1 MTVGTGPDRDD
12 ELSARVSTSG
22 ATWLLTATAVAMALY
37 ASFHLWVILV
47 ADRNPW
53 VDSVYLVAVLCVLVQ
68 LVLAARDQQP
78 RPDRADG
85 ASTAGLK
92 VAALVPAYN
101 EDPDALR
108 RCLSSLLAQTRPLS
122 AVCVVDDGSTS
133 GDYAEVKAW
142 FLARC
147 EETGVDGSWTR
158 QKNGGKR
165 QAQMTGARLA
175 PDADIYLTIDSDTI
189 VDARATEEAL
199 PRFADESVQSV
210 AGHILVLN
218 YRTNLLTRLQEVWFG
233 AWQMV
238 DRGGLSAMGCVLVNS
253 GGCAYYRAAVLL
265 DNAEQ
270 YLGETLFGRSVQQSD
285 DSLLT
290 MFALQRGRAVQQAS
304 VFAFTLMP
312 ERLGHHARQQ
322 LRWMRG
328 SYLRAVCRF
337 QELPVRG
344 LAYWI
349 HLLKWARTVA
359 GVAVLVGIAVAGHGV
374 KPGGLVWSGAVAAA
388 LVLLISTPY
397 LSLRRS
403 DQTAW
408 QRALTFACAPLVG
421 LWQATV
427 IGGLRLYALATVTKV
442 GWGTRKSV
450 EVTA

>member
-1 MTVGTGPDRDD
+1 MTGVAPDGD
-12 ELSARVSTSG
+12 ELSARVSSG
-22 ATWLLTATAVAMALY
+22 AATWLLTGTAVAMALY
-37 ASFHLWVILV
+37 GSFHLWMIVV

-53 VDSVYLVAVLCVLVQ
+53 VDGTYLVAVLCVLVQ
-68 LVLAARDQQP
+68 LVLATRDQQP
-78 RPDRADG
+78 RPEP
-85 ASTAGLK
+85 AGGSPTSGLT

-108 RCLSSLLAQTRPLS
+108 RCLSSLLTQTRPLS

-133 GDYAEVKAW
+133 GDYADVKAW
-142 FLARC
+142 FLRRC
-147 EETGVDGSWTR
+147 EETGVAGTWTR
-158 QKNGGKR
+158 QVNGGKR
-165 QAQMTGARLA
+165 RAQMTGASHA
-175 PDADIYLTIDSDTI
+175 PDADIYLTVDSDTI
-189 VDARATEEAL
+189 VDARATELAIT
-199 PRFADESVQSV
+199 RFADETVQSV

-218 YRTNLLTRLQEVWFG
+218 YRSNLLTRLQEVWFG

-238 DRGGLSAMGCVLVNS
+238 DRGGLSAIGCVLVNS

-270 YLGETLFGRSVQQSD
+270 YLGETLLGRPVQQSD

-290 MFALQRGRAVQQAS
+290 MFALQRGRAVQHSS

-312 ERLGHHARQQ
+312 ERLSHHARQQ

-328 SYLRAVCRF
+328 SYLRAACRF
-337 QELPVRG
+337 QELPLRG
-344 LAYWI
+344 LAYWV

-359 GVAVLVGIAVAGHGV
+359 GVAVIVGITIAGHGV
-374 KPGGLVWSGAVAAA
+374 QLSALAWSGAVAAA
-388 LVLLISTPY
+388 LVLLLSTPY

-403 DQTAW
+403 DQSAG

>member
-1 MTVGTGPDRDD
+1 MRNRDD
-12 ELSARVSTSG
+12 ELSARVSSG
-22 ATWLLTATAVAMALY
+22 AATWLLTGTAVAMALY
-37 ASFHLWVILV
+37 AAFHLWAIVV
-47 ADRNPW
+47 VDRNPW
-53 VDSVYLVAVLCVLVQ
+53 VDGVYLVAVLCVLVQ

-78 RPDRADG
+78 RHDRADG
-85 ASTAGLK
+85 SPTADLK

-108 RCLSSLLAQTRPLS
+108 RCLDSLLGQTRPLY

-133 GDYAEVKAW
+133 GDYADVKAW

-147 EETGVDGSWTR
+147 EEVGVAGYWTR
-158 QKNGGKR
+158 QVNGGKR
-165 QAQMTGARLA
+165 RAQMTGADHVL
-175 PDADIYLTIDSDTI
+175 DADVYLTVDSDTI
-189 VDARATEEAL
+189 VDARATEEAM
-199 PRFADESVQSV
+199 PRFADPTVQSV

-218 YRTNLLTRLQEVWFG
+218 YRTNLLTRLQEIWFG

-270 YLGETLFGRSVQQSD
+270 YLGETLLGRPVHQSD

-312 ERLGHHARQQ
+312 ERLSHHARQQ

-328 SYLRAVCRF
+328 SYLRAACRF

-344 LAYWI
+344 LAYWV

-359 GVAVLVGIAVAGHGV
+359 GLAVLVGIAIASHGV
-374 KPGGLVWSGAVAAA
+374 NPAGLAWTGAVAGA
-388 LVLLISTPY
+388 LVLLFSTPY

-403 DQTAW
+403 DQSAW

-427 IGGLRLYALATVTKV
+427 IGGLRLYALVTVTKV